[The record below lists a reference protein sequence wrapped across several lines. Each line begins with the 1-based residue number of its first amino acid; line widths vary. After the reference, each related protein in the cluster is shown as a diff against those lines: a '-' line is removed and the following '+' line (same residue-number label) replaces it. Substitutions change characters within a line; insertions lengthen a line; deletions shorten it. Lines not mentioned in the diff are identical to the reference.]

1 MILIDDV
8 YFSDNDEIW
17 FIWMRFDDLFG
28 DDDILAYTFEMMNYI
43 CWVNYAKWRIRWI
56 ILMSIDVIND
66 EFW

>member
-1 MILIDDV
+1 VILIDDV